1 MEDFATGAINRRQL
15 EHVQRFN
22 DTYHNE
28 AVVARVGVAEQAAAR
43 RAKAAERKAQ
53 SEGTAERSES
63 PRCGSVA
70 VASRL
75 AAGSGQPSGA
85 EAPDARCESCG
96 VTSRLAAGSAEAE
109 LPATYFT
116 PAMVKSLRRHP
127 SSI

>member
-63 PRCGSVA
+63 PRCGSVV

-96 VTSRLAAGSAEAE
+96 EAEAE
-109 LPATYFT
+109 LPVTYFT
-116 PAMVKSLRRHP
+116 PEMV
-127 SSI
+127 

>member
-53 SEGTAERSES
+53 SEGTAERIAAVRFGGCSLAA
-63 PRCGSVA
+63 RCGVW
-70 VASRL
+70 
-75 AAGSGQPSGA
+75 AA
-85 EAPDARCESCG
+85 ER
-96 VTSRLAAGSAEAE
+96 RGSA
-109 LPATYFT
+109 
-116 PAMVKSLRRHP
+116 RRLL
-127 SSI
+127 